1 MLTGFTEPDAGAAF
15 ARERRRASVARVT
28 SRLTTRR
35 RGVSALPAFG
45 DVVAALG
52 WVAESDLGLQEI
64 ALNSIVGTV
73 DRRSGEFDRVF
84 RPRARRLQSRWQRIA
99 AARLR
104 GETMP
109 PIDVYRIGEL
119 HFVQDGHHRV
129 SVARALGDTT
139 IEARV
144 RRVQTTVFPIT
155 ELMLGDLGRDRAA
168 PLGPGR
174 ASPTPLLRNSG
185 ASSPARPHVR
195 GCRPMRTSVT
205 Q

>member
-1 MLTGFTEPDAGAAF
+1 M
-15 ARERRRASVARVT
+15 
-28 SRLTTRR
+28 
-35 RGVSALPAFG
+35 SALPAFG

-155 ELMLGDLGRDRAA
+155 ELMLGDLGGIA
-168 PLGPGR
+168 PLRSAQVGLPLPLCSGTLERVLQRVRMYGAVGR
-174 ASPTPLLRNSG
+174 
-185 ASSPARPHVR
+185 
-195 GCRPMRTSVT
+195 
-205 Q
+205 